1 METCLK
7 INIQEINK
15 VKSEFSI
22 EAAELT
28 RLTNKVED
36 IRKDLALKERNK
48 TVRKNLVSRVE
59 DLNEEITSLKE
70 LSTSLAD
77 AAKLYKATET
87 KISVEEKFKGQTITN
102 LNKNVKPIETD
113 EEKDWE
119 DKLKENLG
127 MSDQEWEIFK
137 TGLELIIG
145 CIPVVNCIYDVVD
158 LVNTVVEAGEDGEYT
173 NAEKL
178 AIILGVA
185 SVAGDLLQVG
195 ALAKTVDAGRNATR
209 LAKTSA
215 NLAKENA
222 EKTAKTAAKKAAK
235 TGGTQKGTKAAKSAE
250 KWKKDAEKM
259 RNYEKRKEDEYRKAV
274 EAAKKAK
281 KEEVR
286 RQYEKNVKDLVDP
299 AEMAKEGYKET
310 VDNLVEKER
319 QSRKETR

>member
-286 RQYEKNVKDLVDP
+286 RQ
-299 AEMAKEGYKET
+299 
-310 VDNLVEKER
+310 
-319 QSRKETR
+319 